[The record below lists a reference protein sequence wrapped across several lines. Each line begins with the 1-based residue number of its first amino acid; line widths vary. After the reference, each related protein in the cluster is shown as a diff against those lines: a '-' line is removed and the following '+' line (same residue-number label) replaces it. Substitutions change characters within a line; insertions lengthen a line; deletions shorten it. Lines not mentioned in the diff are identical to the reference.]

1 MQATPPALQ
10 VTISGSLCDSPD
22 LGEES
27 QPDLTRSRHDV
38 RAHHTYRAHGDVLI
52 IFINQKGGKWI

>member
-38 RAHHTYRAHGDVLI
+38 RAHGDVLI